1 MIPQLVRLMTKLDHN
16 DAELASGAEGAR
28 QRGTALERRKLA
40 EDNRKLAESAG
51 QMLYTLIIEGT
62 PEVRAATMAVEQRAC
77 CAECA
82 MLAPISFR
90 RHIVDAHRGVAT
102 GARAHHRGDHRDGA
116 ATRKHPARGRA
127 RSNDHSAL
135 RCAHGRTLQ
144 LMVDASPSLSS
155 DLCVSSHRV
164 VAAAEE
170 QLDITQN
177 GDDPMALQSALE
189 FGRWIKARA
198 RRGEYALRP
207 QMPPHGVGAPHGRCR
222 RQ

>member
-82 MLAPISFR
+82 MLAPIAFP
-90 RHIVDAHRGVAT
+90 RHFGGISLTRI
-102 GARAHHRGDHRDGA
+102 A
-116 ATRKHPARGRA
+116 ALLQVRGRIIA
-127 RSNDHSAL
+127 AIIAMVQQPGSTPPEDVPDLMTILRSGAHTEGRSN
-135 RCAHGRTLQ
+135 
-144 LMVDASPSLSS
+144 
-155 DLCVSSHRV
+155 
-164 VAAAEE
+164 
-170 QLDITQN
+170 
-177 GDDPMALQSALE
+177 
-189 FGRWIKARA
+189 
-198 RRGEYALRP
+198 
-207 QMPPHGVGAPHGRCR
+207 
-222 RQ
+222 